1 MIEGQGYVNIYI
13 YISIYIYMIVEH
25 IYPRWVYI
33 YNILNLKKT
42 DGRIIIKET
51 LNMLEDQADHH
62 YNKF

>member
-1 MIEGQGYVNIYI
+1 
-13 YISIYIYMIVEH
+13 MIVEH

-51 LNMLEDQADHH
+51 LDMLEDQADHH